1 MLEAFFEPK
10 SIAVIGASR
19 KTGKVGYEVLKNI
32 IESGFKGKIFPVN
45 PKAEEILGQKCYSSV
60 LKIPDEIDLGV
71 IIIPAAFVPKV
82 VEEAGKKGIKALIII
97 SAGFREVGGEGT
109 KLEDEIINIC
119 KKYNIRVLGPNCLGI
134 LNAFAPINISFAPT
148 MPKKG
153 KAAFI
158 SQSGALGTAVLDWIQ
173 DQRIGLGKFI
183 SLGNKADLDETDLIA
198 ELADDEETSII
209 LLYLEGVK
217 RGSEFIRVAK
227 KVTRKKPIVILKSGV
242 TEAGARAIS
251 SHTGTMAGSDLAF
264 KIAFK
269 KAGIIRVETAE
280 ELFDLAEVFSTQPIP
295 EGSNVAI
302 ITNAGGPGILATDSC
317 EKYGVKMAPM
327 SSNIVKKLR
336 EKLPPA
342 SGFFNPIDILG
353 DASAERYKFAIETVL
368 KSEDVNSGL
377 IILAP
382 QAITKPLSI
391 AKAIVDSKHI
401 FKDKPVMTSFMGGRT
416 VAKSI
421 EEIEKAGIPNF
432 SFPERAIRSLSI
444 LVKYGDYLKSSQIET
459 IPRFRINK
467 KKVSS
472 VFKRVREDKRV
483 TLTWVEATEVV
494 NAYGI
499 PATIPQLANIAEEAV
514 QSANRI
520 GYPVVLKIE
529 SPNILHKTDIGGV
542 RLNVNTAE
550 EVRRI
555 FFELVGRAHIYYPK
569 ATILGVNVSKMVPLG
584 RELIIGMTHDITFGQ
599 LIMFGLGGIY
609 VNFLKDVTFGLAPL
623 SEREVVE
630 MIEQTKAFTLLRG
643 IRGDARSDIDS
654 IIDVILRFSQLVTDF
669 SEINEIDINPLSV
682 YEENKGCLCLD
693 VKITISTK

>member
-1 MLEAFFEPK
+1 MLEAFFEPT
-10 SIAVIGASR
+10 SIAIIGASR
-19 KTGKVGYEVLKNI
+19 KTGKVGHEVIKNVL
-32 IESGFKGKIFPVN
+32 ESGFNGKIFPVN
-45 PKAEEILGQKCYSSV
+45 PKAEEILGLKCYPSV

-119 KKYNIRVLGPNCLGI
+119 KKYHIRILGPNCLGLI
-134 LNAFAPINISFAPT
+134 DAFTPINISFAPT
-148 MPKKG
+148 KPQKG
-153 KAAFI
+153 GAAFI
-158 SQSGALGTAVLDWIQ
+158 SQSGALGTAILDWVQ

-183 SLGNKADLDETDLIA
+183 SLGNKADLDETDLIS
-198 ELADDEETSII
+198 ELADDDETSII

-217 RGSEFIRVAK
+217 RGDEFLRVTQ
-227 KVTRKKPIVILKSGV
+227 KVTRKKPVVILKSGV
-242 TEAGARAIS
+242 TQAGARAAS

-264 KIAFK
+264 NIAFK

-280 ELFDLAEVFSTQPIP
+280 ELFELAEVFTTQPIP
-295 EGSNVAI
+295 EGPNVAI
-302 ITNAGGPGILATDSC
+302 ITNAGGPGILATDAC
-317 EKYGVKMAPM
+317 EKHGLKMAPM
-327 SSNIVKKLR
+327 SSNTVKKLR

-353 DASAERYKFAIETVL
+353 DAAAERFKFAVETVL
-368 KSEDVNSGL
+368 SSEEVNSGL

-382 QAITKPLSI
+382 QAMTEPLSI
-391 AKAIVDSKHI
+391 AKAIVNSKHV
-401 FKDKPVMTSFMGGRT
+401 FKGKPILTSFMGGGT
-416 VAKSI
+416 VTKGI

-432 SFPERAIRSLSI
+432 TFPERAIRSLSI
-444 LVKYGDYLKSSQIET
+444 LVKYGEYLKSSQIET
-459 IPRFRINK
+459 IPRFRVNK
-467 KKVSS
+467 DNVSL
-472 VFKRVREDKRV
+472 VFNRVREEKRV
-483 TLTWVEATEVV
+483 TLTWAEATEVV
-494 NAYGI
+494 SAYGI
-499 PATIPQLANIAEEAV
+499 PANSPQLANTAEEAI

-542 RLNVNTAE
+542 RLNVNSAE
-550 EVRRI
+550 EVRRL

-584 RELIIGMTHDITFGQ
+584 RELIIGMTRDITFGP

-623 SEREVVE
+623 NEREVLE
-630 MIEQTKAFTLLRG
+630 MIEQTKAYTLLRG
-643 IRGDARSDIDS
+643 IRGEVRSDIDS

-669 SEINEIDINPLSV
+669 NEINEIDINPISV
-682 YEENKGCLCLD
+682 YEEDKGCLCLD

>member
-1 MLEAFFEPK
+1 MLEAFFEPT

-19 KTGKVGYEVLKNI
+19 KKGKVGNEVLKNI

-60 LKIPDEIDLGV
+60 LNIPDEIDLGV

-109 KLEDEIINIC
+109 KLEDEIIKIC
-119 KKYNIRVLGPNCLGI
+119 NKYDIRVLGPNCLGI
-134 LNAFAPINISFAPT
+134 SNAFTPINISFAPT

-158 SQSGALGTAVLDWIQ
+158 SQSGALGTAVLDWVQ

-183 SLGNKADLDETDLIA
+183 SLGNKADLDETDLIS
-198 ELADDEETSII
+198 ELADDEDTSII

-217 RGSEFIRVAK
+217 RGDEFIRVAK

-242 TEAGARAIS
+242 TEAGARAVS

-280 ELFDLAEVFSTQPIP
+280 ELFELVEIFSTQPIP

-317 EKYGVKMAPM
+317 EKYGVKMAPI
-327 SSNIVKKLR
+327 SSNIVKQLR

-342 SGFFNPIDILG
+342 SGFFNPIDVLG
-353 DASAERYKFAIETVL
+353 DASAEIYKFAVETVL
-368 KSEDVNSGL
+368 KCEDVNSGL
-377 IILAP
+377 LILAP
-382 QAITKPLSI
+382 QAMTKPLLI
-391 AKAIVDSKHI
+391 AKAIVDSKHV
-401 FKDKPVMTSFMGGRT
+401 FKDKPVITSFMGGGT
-416 VAKSI
+416 VTKGI
-421 EEIEKAGIPNF
+421 EEIEKGGIPNF
-432 SFPERAIRSLSI
+432 SFPERAIRALSI

-459 IPRFRINK
+459 IPRFRVNK

-483 TLTWVEATEVV
+483 TLTWTEATEVV
-494 NAYGI
+494 SAYGI
-499 PATIPQLANIAEEAV
+499 PATIPQLANTADGAI

-529 SPNILHKTDIGGV
+529 SPHILHKTDIGGV

-550 EVRRI
+550 DVRRI

-569 ATILGVNVSKMVPLG
+569 ATILGINVSKMVPLG
-584 RELIIGMTHDITFGQ
+584 RELIIGMTRDITFGP
-599 LIMFGLGGIY
+599 LIMFGLRVDRVDLHLIMLIH
-609 VNFLKDVTFGLAPL
+609 NLQQK
-623 SEREVVE
+623 S
-630 MIEQTKAFTLLRG
+630 
-643 IRGDARSDIDS
+643 
-654 IIDVILRFSQLVTDF
+654 
-669 SEINEIDINPLSV
+669 
-682 YEENKGCLCLD
+682 
-693 VKITISTK
+693 